1 MSVFPDNNFFVA
13 SVVGFSEVFA
23 GVIVAEGEFFPV
35 AALCFRLIISFAVSS
50 IRDFFLV
57 KGGGICTFSFPG
69 GGGQSAQ

>member
-1 MSVFPDNNFFVA
+1 MSVFPDNNFCVA
-13 SVVGFSEVFA
+13 SVGFSEVFA

-50 IRDFFLV
+50 IRGFFLV